1 MTDTPTAAR
10 TLPRVFTITGPT
22 GTHALSS
29 TLIHICN
36 GLVHDG
42 ANPAFILDHAEMSN
56 AIQRLGLLVSD
67 RVTFLAGYATE
78 DMLAETELTFD
89 ALLIGNAERLTTD
102 QFGALLSWATERGA
116 SRVFAVNPPAVRT
129 GEPTYGDT
137 IHDLLGLLDPAEP
150 ERYAAVMREIGAVA
164 LKAAGEP
171 EDRTVTMTLRLDF
184 EPRSMLQ
191 AVAKSLFGD
200 DVPTPG
206 EDVTSEEMIEAI
218 AFHLRLKATQIPADL
233 AAGLVTEPLTGPDG
247 QPVEVKPLD
256 FWTALRS
263 ARIEGADLDTMVA
276 GLEQGW
282 STSGTATLA
291 GGPDVE
297 IHVAALEDGRFHLA
311 LGRHSQFGHID
322 SIMSAAEATMA
333 DPRGGVVISEPRA
346 DHLFDGSRMLRYV
359 TLRRTGTSYTAD
371 TCPACDGSRVG
382 LLATTMGKALAFAR
396 EFLTTGQI
404 SGDPLIKPAPLQD
417 VAAAERSGMAV
428 FEQFGPRI
436 HPRSERG
443 EVSHDDP
450 ARACADDADLGLT
463 FRREPNGVTT
473 AV

>member
-10 TLPRVFTITGPT
+10 TLPRVITITGPA

-42 ANPAFILDHAEMSN
+42 GSPAFILDHDEMSN
-56 AIQRLGLLVSD
+56 AVQRLGLLVSHH
-67 RVTFLAGYATE
+67 VTFLAGFPVE
-78 DMLAETELTFD
+78 DLLNKTDITFD
-89 ALLIGNAERLTTD
+89 ALLIGNAERLTAD

-116 SRVFAVNPPAVRT
+116 SRVFAANPPAVRT
-129 GEPTYGDT
+129 GEPTCGDT
-137 IHDLLGLLDPAEP
+137 IHDLLLLLDPADP

-171 EDRTVTMTLRLDF
+171 EDRTVTMTLKLDF

-191 AVAKSLFGD
+191 AVAKCLFGD
-200 DVPTPG
+200 DVPAPS
-206 EDVTSEEMIEAI
+206 EDVTTEEMIEAI

-233 AAGLVTEPLTGPDG
+233 AAGFATEPLTGPDG
-247 QPVEVKPLD
+247 QLVEVKPLS
-256 FWTALRS
+256 FWTALRP

-282 STSGTATLA
+282 TSGGTATLA
-291 GGPDVE
+291 GGPDTE
-297 IHVAALEDGRFHLA
+297 IHVAALADGRFHLA

-322 SIMSAAEATMA
+322 SIMSAAEAMLA
-333 DPRGGVVISEPRA
+333 DPQGGIFSEPVAER
-346 DHLFDGSRMLRYV
+346 LFDGSRMLRYV

-371 TCPACDGSRVG
+371 TCPAGDGSRVG
-382 LLATTMGKALAFAR
+382 LLATTLEKALAFAR
-396 EFLTTGQI
+396 DFLTNGEI
-404 SGDPLIKPAPLQD
+404 SSDEPVLPDGPGI
-417 VAAAERSGMAV
+417 AA
-428 FEQFGPRI
+428 
-436 HPRSERG
+436 
-443 EVSHDDP
+443 
-450 ARACADDADLGLT
+450 DADLGLT
-463 FRREPNGVTT
+463 LRREPNGVTT

>member
-42 ANPAFILDHAEMSN
+42 GSPAFILDHDEMSN
-56 AIQRLGLLVSD
+56 AVQRLGLLVSHH
-67 RVTFLAGYATE
+67 VTFLAGFSV
-78 DMLAETELTFD
+78 DELLNKTDITFD
-89 ALLIGNAERLTTD
+89 ALLIGNAERLTAD
-102 QFGALLSWATERGA
+102 QFGAILSWATERGA
-116 SRVFAVNPPAVRT
+116 SRVFAANPPAVRT

-137 IHDLLGLLDPAEP
+137 IHDLLLLLDPADP

-171 EDRTVTMTLRLDF
+171 EVQTVSLKQEFD
-184 EPRSMLQ
+184 PRSMLQ

-200 DVPTPG
+200 DVPAPG
-206 EDVTSEEMIEAI
+206 EDVITEEMIEAI
-218 AFHLRLKATQIPADL
+218 AFHLRLKATQIPAEL
-233 AAGLVTEPLTGPDG
+233 VAGLATEPLTGPDG
-247 QPVEVKPLD
+247 QPVEVKPLS
-256 FWTALRS
+256 FWTALRP
-263 ARIEGADLDTMVA
+263 ARIEGADLDATVA

-282 STSGTATLA
+282 TSGGTATLA
-291 GGPDVE
+291 GGPDTE
-297 IHVAALEDGRFHLA
+297 IHVAALADGRFHLT

-322 SIMSAAEATMA
+322 SIMSAAEAMTA
-333 DPRGGVVISEPRA
+333 DPRGGVFSEPRA
-346 DHLFDGSRMLRYV
+346 ERLFDGSHMLRYV

-371 TCPACDGSRVG
+371 TCPSCDSSRVG
-382 LLATTMGKALAFAR
+382 LLATTLGKALAFAR

>member
-10 TLPRVFTITGPT
+10 TLPRVFAITGPA

-42 ANPAFILDHAEMSN
+42 GSPAFILDHAEMSN

-78 DMLAETELTFD
+78 DMLAETDITFD
-89 ALLIGNAERLTTD
+89 ALLIGNAERLTAD

-116 SRVFAVNPPAVRT
+116 SRVFAVNPPSMRT

-137 IHDLLGLLDPAEP
+137 IHDLLGLLDPADP

-171 EDRTVTMTLRLDF
+171 EVQTVSLKLEFD
-184 EPRSMLQ
+184 PRSMLQ
-191 AVAKSLFGD
+191 AVAKCLFGD
-200 DVPTPG
+200 DVPAPS
-206 EDVTSEEMIEAI
+206 EDVTTEEMIEAI

-233 AAGLVTEPLTGPDG
+233 AAGFATEPLTGPDG
-247 QPVEVKPLD
+247 QLVEVKPLS
-256 FWTALRS
+256 FWTALRP
-263 ARIEGADLDTMVA
+263 ARIEGADLDTIVA

-282 STSGTATLA
+282 TSGGTATLA
-291 GGPDVE
+291 GGPDTE
-297 IHVAALEDGRFHLA
+297 IHVAALADGRFHLA

-322 SIMSAAEATMA
+322 SIMSAAEAMLA
-333 DPRGGVVISEPRA
+333 DPQGGVFSEPVA
-346 DHLFDGSRMLRYV
+346 EQLFDGSRMLRYV
-359 TLRRTGTSYTAD
+359 TIRRTGTSYTAD
-371 TCPACDGSRVG
+371 TCPARDGSRAG
-382 LLATTMGKALAFAR
+382 LLATTLGKALAFAR
-396 EFLTTGQI
+396 EFLTSGRV
-404 SGDPLIKPAPLQD
+404 SGDEP
-417 VAAAERSGMAV
+417 V
-428 FEQFGPRI
+428 FPDG
-436 HPRSERG
+436 
-443 EVSHDDP
+443 
-450 ARACADDADLGLT
+450 ADAGTGSDLGLT
-463 FRREPNGVTT
+463 LRREPNGVTT